1 MSALEKFAS
10 FIGFLG
16 FAMLVP
22 GIMYALGN
30 PSVSEFLSANLGTFG
45 DASVMTSVAFVLIAI
60 AIFFGGGENITG
72 TLLGM
77 VIGFFFISTAVEVGF
92 MEWFRD
98 FASSVSFM
106 GNLQLNYLVG
116 IAVVFL
122 GLLFSFS
129 KKIKF
134 LPQAI
139 ILVALPVGFVVA
151 ANNYGW
157 FQYDNKFSLSMD
169 KGFEDLSHAID
180 EKYRSMPAVVKF
192 IEDLQKDEELSEEQ
206 KEEKMQDLNQ
216 KIGKMEDDTKTLE
229 ELRKENEEYRKLLE
243 EQKQALKGI
252 GWCTSSKDTSHQT
265 KGFTEAVVPDQPC
278 VRDFAVSLV
287 KNESGPYSERG
298 GHRPGKNGIRQI
310 AALHVHLSSNWKYIN
325 DPTQLYKDY
334 FSRADRTLALGMA
347 GDCDDYSILMAS
359 CVEAISGKARI
370 MGGQCSRGGHAW
382 AEVLIGDQ
390 QDWSTAVDRLR
401 KFYRKNNKQFT
412 PSVDSDGYYWLPLDW
427 RIGEY
432 TCNDDASELEEL
444 YGPDDSAKK
453 QLKQIME
460 EQRNR

>member
-45 DASVMTSVAFVLIAI
+45 DASVMTSVAFVLIAL

-77 VIGFFFISTAVEVGF
+77 VVGFFFISTAVEVGF
-92 MEWFRD
+92 MQWFRD
-98 FASSVSFM
+98 LASSVSFL

-122 GLLFSFS
+122 GLVFSFA
-129 KKIKF
+129 KKLKF

-139 ILVALPVGFVVA
+139 VLIALPVGFVFA

-169 KGFEDLSHAID
+169 KGFKNLSQAID

-192 IEDLQKDEELSEEQ
+192 IEDLQKDEELTE
-206 KEEKMQDLNQ
+206 EEKSEKMDDLQQ

-229 ELRKENEEYRKLLE
+229 DLRKENEAYKKLLE
-243 EQKQALKGI
+243 EQKKALQGI

-287 KNESGPYSERG
+287 KNEAGPYDSRAENL
-298 GHRPGKNGIRQI
+298 PSKAGIRQI
-310 AALHVHLSSNWKYIN
+310 GALHVHLSSNWKYIS

-359 CVEAISGKARI
+359 CIEAIGGKARI
-370 MGGQCSRGGHAW
+370 MGGECSGGGHAW
-382 AEVLIGDQ
+382 AEVLVGDQ
-390 QDWSTAVDRLR
+390 QDWSTAVNRLR
-401 KFYRKNNKQFT
+401 DFYQKSNKQFA
-412 PSVDSDGYYWLPLDW
+412 PSVDEEGNYWLPLDW
-427 RIGEY
+427 RIGKY
-432 TCNDDASELEEL
+432 TCNDVPSKLEQL

-453 QLKQIME
+453 QLMQAIKE
-460 EQRNR
+460 RAN